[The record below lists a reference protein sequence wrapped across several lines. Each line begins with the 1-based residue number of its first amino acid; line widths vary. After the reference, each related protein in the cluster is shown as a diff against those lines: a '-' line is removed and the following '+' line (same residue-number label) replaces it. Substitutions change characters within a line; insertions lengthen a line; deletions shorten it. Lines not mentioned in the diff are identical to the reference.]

1 MMMRSRKEGNSSAGS
16 DTSADDEAMDFYEKM
31 YKYYDIWY
39 EDNVDDVRFYQ
50 QMAERHGGPILECMC
65 GTGRILIPLAL
76 LGYEISGFDR
86 SYAMLDQLTS
96 KLDNLDEA
104 LQENIR
110 VGHGD
115 VRNFQCGRKYKLV
128 IIPFNSFQHLLET
141 EEQEAALRSVADHL
155 QADGQLVLSLF
166 NPRLDRAE
174 GLLRHVG
181 TKTMRNGEVIS
192 RFESQT
198 FDHAKQR
205 TNVHYFLDISRQD
218 RELRRVTA
226 SFTLRYMFE
235 REVHELMSRCGL
247 EVVETYGDYHFGPLR
262 RNSDLMIFVAR
273 KAR

>member
-1 MMMRSRKEGNSSAGS
+1 MRRSRKEGSSSARS
-16 DTSADDEAMDFYEKM
+16 VTSVDDEAMDFYEKM

-39 EDNVDDVRFYQ
+39 EDRTEDVGFYQ
-50 QMAERHGGPILECMC
+50 QIAERTGGPVLECMC

-76 LGYEISGFDR
+76 QGYEISGFDQ

-96 KLDNLDEA
+96 KLDKLDEA

-115 VRNFQCGRKYKLV
+115 VRNFTCGKKYKLV

-141 EEQEAALRSVADHL
+141 EEQEAALRNVAEHL
-155 QADGQLVLSLF
+155 RADGQFVLSLF
-166 NPRLDRAE
+166 NPRLDRPE
-174 GLLRHVG
+174 GLVRHEG
-181 TKTMRNGEVIS
+181 TRTMRNGEVIS
-192 RFESQT
+192 RFSSQT
-198 FDHAKQR
+198 FDQGRQR
-205 TNVHYFLDISRQD
+205 TTIHYFLDISRQD

-235 REVHELMSRCGL
+235 REVQELMSRCGL

-262 RNSDLMIFVAR
+262 HNSDLMIFGAR